1 MTEEDERAAAQDPA
15 TRVFAIFLDEFN
27 VAPGVNSARV
37 REAATK
43 FLTESIRPGDLLYVL
58 KPMDPVNGFRFT
70 RDRAAAQATIARFEG
85 RKGDYAPRTA
95 FETQYIGRTPAAVDG
110 ARAQIVTTGLREMI
124 MAMGELR
131 PARGAIVLISEGFS
145 GTAAS
150 ERRRLPDWQ
159 GLARASSHFNL
170 PIYTFDPRDPV
181 PRRRRMRQQARRRW
195 IAAPTPCSRWLG
207 RPAAT
212 RSRTRVVSTPGWR
225 RCRAISIATTC

>member
-1 MTEEDERAAAQDPA
+1 
-15 TRVFAIFLDEFN
+15 
-27 VAPGVNSARV
+27 
-37 REAATK
+37 
-43 FLTESIRPGDLLYVL
+43 
-58 KPMDPVNGFRFT
+58 
-70 RDRAAAQATIARFEG
+70 
-85 RKGDYAPRTA
+85 
-95 FETQYIGRTPAAVDG
+95 
-110 ARAQIVTTGLREMI
+110 MI

-145 GTAAS
+145 GTAAN

-181 PRRRRMRQQARRRW
+181 PRAGAGGGGGERRS
-195 IAAPTPCSRWLG
+195 IAAPTPCRRWRA

-225 RCRAISIATTC
+225 RCRTISIATTC